1 MTLILAIDVGNT
13 RAKFGVFEHGSAAQP
28 QVREITAAPLR
39 DQNNLASAVN
49 DWLEEHEFDN
59 LDFAIV
65 SGSNP
70 PARDTLLRDWPR
82 PDVVPVII
90 SGFDDMKMVL
100 DVESPATVGIDRL
113 LTAFAVRRLVAGRQ
127 PIVVIDSGTA
137 TTVNL
142 VTSDGT
148 FRGGAILPGL
158 RLSAYALHD
167 YTARLPLIDT
177 DQLSD
182 GSFFVD
188 APLPGRNT
196 IDAIKSGL
204 FWGQLGSIREISSRL
219 AQSAARDFGDKAQ
232 AVYVLTGGGG
242 RQLVAQLPN
251 ALYIDCLA
259 LHGLAMLAA
268 EKIDNADRSTT
279 SGGQ

>member
-1 MTLILAIDVGNT
+1 MTLILAVDVGNT
-13 RAKFGVFEHGSAAQP
+13 RAKFGVFERGGAAVP
-28 QVREITAAPLR
+28 QAREIAATPLR
-39 DQNNLASAVN
+39 GEANISDVISE
-49 DWLEEHEFDN
+49 WLDKHDFEELESC
-59 LDFAIV
+59 IV

-70 PARDTLLRDWPR
+70 PARDELVSNWPLE
-82 PDVVPVII
+82 DLSPVIVNDHHQVDI
-90 SGFDDMKMVL
+90 AI
-100 DVESPATVGIDRL
+100 DVDSPSTVGIDRL
-113 LTAFAVRRLVAGRQ
+113 LTAFAVRKMFGENQ

-167 YTARLPLIDT
+167 YTARLPLIDA

-182 GSFFVD
+182 GLDNID

-196 IDAIKSGL
+196 IDAMKAGL
-204 FWGQLGSIREISSRL
+204 YWGQLGSIKEIAARL
-219 AQSAARDFGDKAQ
+219 ARSAAVDFNDAES
-232 AVYVLTGGGG
+232 ALYVLTGGGG

-251 ALYIDCLA
+251 AVFIDSLA
-259 LHGLAMLAA
+259 LHGLAMLAVPV
-268 EKIDNADRSTT
+268 AD
-279 SGGQ
+279 

>member
-1 MTLILAIDVGNT
+1 
-13 RAKFGVFEHGSAAQP
+13 
-28 QVREITAAPLR
+28 
-39 DQNNLASAVN
+39 
-49 DWLEEHEFDN
+49 
-59 LDFAIV
+59 
-65 SGSNP
+65 
-70 PARDTLLRDWPR
+70 
-82 PDVVPVII
+82 
-90 SGFDDMKMVL
+90 MVL